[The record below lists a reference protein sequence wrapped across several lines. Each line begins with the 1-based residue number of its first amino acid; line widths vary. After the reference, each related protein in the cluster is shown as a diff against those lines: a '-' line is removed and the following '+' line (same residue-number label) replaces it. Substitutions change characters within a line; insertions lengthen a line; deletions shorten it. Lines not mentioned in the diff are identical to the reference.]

1 MDLLTRPRVIETLK
15 KISENSLIDYTL
27 IYIEINN
34 TLQITSLL
42 QGMAR
47 EEELISAIQRL
58 IFGKIGH
65 LPDSYMGKLSWNRFG
80 IIAKLPVETCVEIA
94 EELTVFFE
102 DKCINI
108 GPHPYYPKI
117 ITGVIALSEKYRVPE
132 KILTAVDEALYQARR
147 TGNNAVKVIDH
158 NAPVFH
164 SYYDAL
170 KRIPV
175 LKAGLSNNTL
185 LLYAQ
190 PIVPLNKALM
200 ERKAEVLVRYKEPDG
215 AVNSDYH
222 FLKTANLFHVG
233 RDIDLYVVKQF
244 CRYMQQN
251 KHDDVVYSINI
262 SGFTVRF
269 PAFLD
274 IVSHAFKKYGVNA
287 EQVCFEIT
295 ETVIDRDYPQAIQ
308 FMHALKNQLGCQ
320 LALDD
325 IGMGSSNLAN
335 LSKFNV
341 DFMKIDGAF
350 INNVLT
356 DPYSELVVNFITSAA
371 KLFNKKT
378 IAECIETPQQLEKIK
393 LLGVDYAQGFLTGRP
408 KLLFDPLL
416 SRTHL

>member
-1 MDLLTRPRVIETLK
+1 MDLLTRPLVIETLK
-15 KISENSLIDYTL
+15 KLSENNDICHTL

-42 QGMAR
+42 QGMAG
-47 EEELISAIQRL
+47 EEELISAIQTL
-58 IFGKIGH
+58 IFNKIGH
-65 LPDSYMGKLSWNRFG
+65 LPDSYMGKLSWNRFA
-80 IIAKLPVETCVEIA
+80 IIVNLPVKTSVAIA
-94 EELTVFFE
+94 EDLAAFFE
-102 DKCINI
+102 EKCIHI

-117 ITGVIALSEKYRVPE
+117 ITGVIPLSPEYRVPE

-158 NAPVFH
+158 NAPIFH
-164 SYYDAL
+164 SYYDSL
-170 KRIPV
+170 KRVPV
-175 LKAGLSNNTL
+175 LKDGLINNAF

-190 PIVPLNKALM
+190 PIVPLNKNLS
-200 ERKAEVLVRYKEPDG
+200 ERKAEILVRYKDPEG
-215 AVNSDYH
+215 EVNSDYQ
-222 FLKTANLFHVG
+222 FVKTANLFRVG
-233 RDIDLYVVKQF
+233 RDIDLYVVQQF
-244 CRYMQQN
+244 CRFMQQQ
-251 KHDDVVYSINI
+251 KPTDMIYSLNI

-269 PAFLD
+269 PPFLD
-274 IVSHAFKKYGVNA
+274 IVKHTFKKYGVNP

-308 FMHALKNQLGCQ
+308 FMHSLKQLGCQ

-335 LSKFNV
+335 LPKFNV

-356 DPYSELVVNFITSAA
+356 DPYCELVVNFITSAA

-378 IAECIETPQQLEKIK
+378 IAEYIETPQQLEKIK
-393 LLGVDYAQGFLTGRP
+393 QLGVDYAQGFLTGRP
-408 KLLFDPLL
+408 ELLFDPLQNG
-416 SRTHL
+416 

>member
-1 MDLLTRPRVIETLK
+1 MDLLTRPLVIETLK
-15 KISENSLIDYTL
+15 KLSENNDIYHTL

-34 TLQITSLL
+34 TLQISSLL
-42 QGMAR
+42 QGMAG
-47 EEELISAIQRL
+47 EEELISAIQAL
-58 IFGKIGH
+58 IFSKIGH

-80 IIAKLPVETCVEIA
+80 IIVKLPVKTCVDIA
-94 EELTVFFE
+94 EELMVFFE
-102 DKCINI
+102 DKCIHI

-117 ITGVIALSEKYRVPE
+117 ITGVIPLSPEYRVPE

-158 NAPVFH
+158 NAPIFH
-164 SYYDAL
+164 SYYDSL
-170 KRIPV
+170 KRVPI
-175 LKAGLSNNTL
+175 LKAGLINNAF

-190 PIVPLNKALM
+190 PIVPLNKNLM
-200 ERKAEVLVRYKEPDG
+200 ERKAEVLVRYKEPTG
-215 AVNSDYH
+215 EVNSDYQ
-222 FLKTANLFHVG
+222 FLKTANLFNVG
-233 RDIDLYVVKQF
+233 RDIDLYVVHQF
-244 CRYMQQN
+244 CRFTQQQEPT
-251 KHDDVVYSINI
+251 DIVYSINI

-269 PAFLD
+269 PPFLD
-274 IVSHAFKKYGVNA
+274 IVKHAFKKYGVNP

-308 FMHALKNQLGCQ
+308 FMQALKNQLGCQ

-356 DPYSELVVNFITSAA
+356 DPYCELVVNFITSAA

-378 IAECIETPQQLEKIK
+378 IAECIETPQQLEKVK
-393 LLGVDYAQGFLTGRP
+393 QLGVDYAQGFLTGRP
-408 KLLFDPLL
+408 ELLFDPLL
-416 SRTHL
+416 N